1 MGPYRNKPSDCVF
14 AIGFFNAPISLMLE
28 NEFVINDGSV
38 RGLKVFFWHT
48 YFFLLIFI
56 FNELKNVAKK
66 SIY

>member
-38 RGLKVFFWHT
+38 RV
-48 YFFLLIFI
+48 
-56 FNELKNVAKK
+56 
-66 SIY
+66 